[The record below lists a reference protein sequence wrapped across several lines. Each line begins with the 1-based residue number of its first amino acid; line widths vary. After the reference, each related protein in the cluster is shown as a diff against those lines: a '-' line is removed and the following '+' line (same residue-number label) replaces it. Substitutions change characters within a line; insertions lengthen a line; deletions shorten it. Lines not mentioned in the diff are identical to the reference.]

1 SDCLAL
7 ASEDAAL
14 EAEEAAADSE
24 AAALA
29 SDCVAA
35 CRAETARSASCLTSS
50 RTKAAPLLIASS
62 TFASA
67 RSAAR
72 SDRTCARIAASSEAE
87 ALAAAS
93 CTAETIGGAYSNCD
107 SIKDRNVT
115 VPLPSGTVTSIG
127 PCDSTPRHCKSTRIS
142 PGSTSGTEALPFVRN
157 TSTGAVEITRPAWLE
172 EPAAA
177 GFHKTT
183 LSPGRASPPR
193 SVTSIDILT
202 INPPHYST
210 HPSSITAPRIVRC
223 DAPPPL
229 ALAWNSTVAPAGIW
243 SSIIKDLETTP
254 LPISGR
260 NGPSPLRYSDLKTE
274 PLTTM
279 RIP

>member
-14 EAEEAAADSE
+14 DSDVAAADSE
-24 AAALA
+24 AAALD

-35 CRAETARSASCLTSS
+35 CRAATALSASCLTSA
-50 RTKAAPLLIASS
+50 RIRFAPLLIASS

-127 PCDSTPRHCKSTRIS
+127 PCDSTPRHCKSTLMS
-142 PGSTSGTEALPFVRN
+142 PGSTSGTVALPLVRN
-157 TSTGAVEITRPAWLE
+157 TSTGAVEITRPAWVA

-183 LSPGRASPPR
+183 LSPGLAVPPK
-193 SVTSIDILT
+193 SVTSIETLT
-202 INPPHYST
+202 IVPLLHVRAVNPRHIKTS
-210 HPSSITAPRIVRC
+210 VR
-223 DAPPPL
+223 
-229 ALAWNSTVAPAGIW
+229 N
-243 SSIIKDLETTP
+243 
-254 LPISGR
+254 LPIERVAMIRLGL
-260 NGPSPLRYSDLKTE
+260 NRYDRPRLYAA
-274 PLTTM
+274 
-279 RIP
+279 RIHRRRRDARPMTKEWG